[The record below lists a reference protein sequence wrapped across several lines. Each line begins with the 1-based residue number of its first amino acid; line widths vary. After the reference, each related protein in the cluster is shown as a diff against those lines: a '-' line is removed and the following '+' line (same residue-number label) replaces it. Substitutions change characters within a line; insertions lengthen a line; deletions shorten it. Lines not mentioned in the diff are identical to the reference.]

1 MGTLKPYLI
10 SINAREQADF
20 YLNSLGGKIVSL
32 TTHEEAMGTQSEL
45 KDKVMHMCLNLA
57 GDNYIFMADAIEPSS
72 PGTDIYLSIDYNNIA
87 EASEAFRKL
96 AEGGKVNY
104 PFELQPFGIYLGEV
118 RDKYGVQWMITS
130 ETKTDAT

>member
-10 SINAREQADF
+10 SVNAREQADF
-20 YLNSLGGKIVSL
+20 YLKSLGGKTMSI
-32 TTHEEAMGTQSEL
+32 TTHEEAMGTQSAL

-72 PGTDIYLSIDYNNIA
+72 PGTDIFLSIDYDNITEA
-87 EASEAFRKL
+87 EEAFQKL

-118 RDKYGVQWMITS
+118 RDKYGVQWMITA
-130 ETKTDAT
+130 ETKADAT